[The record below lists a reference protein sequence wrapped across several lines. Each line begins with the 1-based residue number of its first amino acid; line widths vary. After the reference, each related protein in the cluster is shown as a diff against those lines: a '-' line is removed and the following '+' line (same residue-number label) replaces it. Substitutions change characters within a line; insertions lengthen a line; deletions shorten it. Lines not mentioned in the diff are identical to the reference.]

1 MLDHVFLDVVSVLER
16 ALDDSLL
23 QRSRHEDRL
32 LTDLLS
38 GDVVWETS
46 VSLPG
51 DGHPPRVLAD
61 LTLDW
66 STWSQSAWRS
76 WAMGEPLE
84 EPPDVGVEVVLR
96 LQRLARVP
104 SQEVVKEAVDGLE
117 RRAPVDVD
125 VFERVGTVVQRE
137 LENAAGPTAAA
148 VEVTFEGEL
157 RLQDPEDQ
165 PRRSSFDSAGGPHPG
180 PRNPHPEGSGAS
192 DVPADGLPTPDR
204 LGSVGEEKLL
214 TSRSRDPLSP
224 TLSAGLSTLAAWI
237 ASSLVALGDIEADYL
252 PPDGGEG

>member
-1 MLDHVFLDVVSVLER
+1 MLDHVFLDVVNVLER

-32 LTDLLS
+32 LTDMLS

-51 DGHPPRVLAD
+51 DGHPPLVLAD

-76 WAMGEPLE
+76 WAMGEPIE
-84 EPPDVGVEVVLR
+84 EPPDIGMEVVLR
-96 LQRLARVP
+96 LQRLAETP
-104 SQEVVKEAVDGLE
+104 ETAALLEVIDGLE
-117 RRAPVDVD
+117 RRVPVEIE
-125 VFERVGTVVQRE
+125 VFERVGTVVHRE
-137 LENAAGPTAAA
+137 LENAAGPAGTA

-165 PRRSSFDSAGGPHPG
+165 PRRSSFNSAGGPKTGGSSAHPA
-180 PRNPHPEGSGAS
+180 GSGS
-192 DVPADGLPTPDR
+192 DTAPDH
-204 LGSVGEEKLL
+204 LSSISDEKLL
-214 TSRSRDPLSP
+214 TSPGRNPLSP
-224 TLSAGLSTLAAWI
+224 ALSTGLSTLAAWL
-237 ASSLVALGDIEADYL
+237 ASSLVALGDLKADYL
-252 PPDGGEG
+252 PPATEEG